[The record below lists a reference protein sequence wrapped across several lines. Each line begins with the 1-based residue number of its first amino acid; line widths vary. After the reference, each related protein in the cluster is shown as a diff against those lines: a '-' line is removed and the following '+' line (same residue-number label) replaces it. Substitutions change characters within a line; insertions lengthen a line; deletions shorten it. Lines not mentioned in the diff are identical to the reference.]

1 MSPSTKELMKLT
13 LEIKI
18 ANIGRPVLRWIMDN
32 VFIRTGPSGNIKAD
46 KEKSTEKTDGV
57 SVRIMALGRA
67 IRCGNDIS
75 ESVYDVRD

>member
-1 MSPSTKELMKLT
+1 MRDFYDLYTLYKLKKD
-13 LEIKI
+13 EIDYEIFK
-18 ANIGRPVLRWIMDN
+18 
-32 VFIRTGPSGNIKAD
+32 KAI
-46 KEKSTEKTDGV
+46 EKTDGV